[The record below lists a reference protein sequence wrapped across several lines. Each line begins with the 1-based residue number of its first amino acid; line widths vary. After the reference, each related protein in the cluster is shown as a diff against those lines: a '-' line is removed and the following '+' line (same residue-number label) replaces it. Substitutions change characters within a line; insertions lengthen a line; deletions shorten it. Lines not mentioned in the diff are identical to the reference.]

1 MTPGPKSQ
9 LLAGIVVD
17 TIPGPVSKIIKKAID
32 VPVQTQIM
40 PLYCLEFFSVAKV
53 HFHTDSS

>member
-17 TIPGPVSKIIKKAID
+17 TIPGPVSLFAIGKKSA
-32 VPVQTQIM
+32 
-40 PLYCLEFFSVAKV
+40 SVRMVGNKK
-53 HFHTDSS
+53 TKSKMEKES

>member
-17 TIPGPVSKIIKKAID
+17 TIPGPVSIFTLVLFVCVMQNI
-32 VPVQTQIM
+32 
-40 PLYCLEFFSVAKV
+40 FS
-53 HFHTDSS
+53 FLLLQYIQYI